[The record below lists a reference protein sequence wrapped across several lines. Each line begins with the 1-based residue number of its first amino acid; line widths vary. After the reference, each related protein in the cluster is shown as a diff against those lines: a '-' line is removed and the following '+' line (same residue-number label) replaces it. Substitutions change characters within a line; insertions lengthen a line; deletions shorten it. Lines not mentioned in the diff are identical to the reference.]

1 MPKPTGAEGPRGAL
15 DELLDLIAAIDRRI
29 PQGERVG
36 ETDIARE
43 AAALR
48 IKALKRIDEL
58 RAETG
63 RP

>member
-1 MPKPTGAEGPRGAL
+1 MPKPTGAGDPRAAL

-29 PQGERVG
+29 PQVERVG
-36 ETDIARE
+36 ETDIARD

-48 IKALKRIDEL
+48 VKALKRIEEL